1 MNHNHHTPQPTPGAL
16 CLAYAS
22 LLPLLSLG
30 KLDQDERAA
39 VALHVATCAHCR
51 REVGDFDRLRD
62 ALRRE
67 DMRAIGAETGAL
79 AISLADVQ
87 HAADHEGADA
97 LVFDGS
103 APWQERPGVPIPWR
117 ERIGIPH
124 RRRRMA
130 VVGAIEALAALLVI
144 ALLGGLLASRHP
156 AGPGP
161 SGSPRL
167 DVASQAYLTM
177 LHTYYDPLVPANHTA
192 QDCVHT
198 SATWD
203 PSQTAERF
211 QLMLTCR
218 PPLVTELT
226 AAQIFTAKLATAVP
240 PARWRAEHAML
251 GTAMADLFTVL
262 NSQIAAIDARSLA
275 QFVGTLD
282 QAASLRHMFETP
294 IAQINLQIHAGPP
307 PLPPPLT
314 ALWFDYG

>member
-1 MNHNHHTPQPTPGAL
+1 MNANHHTPQPVPGAL
-16 CLAYAS
+16 CLAYAP

-39 VALHVATCAHCR
+39 VVSHVATCEYCR
-51 REVGDFDRLRD
+51 REMSDFDHLRD
-62 ALRRE
+62 ALRHE
-67 DMRAIGAETGAL
+67 DARAAGAEIGVP

-87 HAADHEGADA
+87 HAAEREEADA

-103 APWQERPGVPIPWR
+103 APWQERPVAPVPWR
-117 ERIGIPH
+117 ERSGVPH
-124 RRRRMA
+124 RRRMG
-130 VVGAIEALAALLVI
+130 VVGAFEVLAALLVI

-167 DVASQAYLTM
+167 DTASQAYLDM
-177 LHTYYDPLVPANHTA
+177 LYTYYDPLVVANSTA
-192 QDCVHT
+192 QSCVRT

-203 PSQTAERF
+203 PYQTAERF

-226 AAQIFTAKLATAVP
+226 AAHTFTDKLATTVP
-240 PARWRAEHAML
+240 PPRWRAEHAML
-251 GTAMADLFTVL
+251 GTAMADLITVL
-262 NSQIAAIDARSLA
+262 NSQIAAIDARSLG

-282 QAASLRHMFETP
+282 SAASLSRMFATL
-294 IAQINLQIHAGPP
+294 IRQINLQIHAGPP